1 MSFCVF
7 KQKYNVERKK
17 AMKKTRKGLACLLA
31 VVMALTALPAGA
43 LAAEDNTDTNG
54 VAYIDGNGDS
64 QTCTDATAVTS
75 SDTTWGGTDGQTKW
89 YVVSSDVTIGSADS
103 RSRITVTGS
112 VSLILTDGCTL
123 TINGGIEVL
132 GGKSLTIYGQTNG
145 TGKLI
150 CQNVVD
156 NYAGIGGNA
165 GTTVSGNVD
174 GNCGQITIHGGTTEV
189 TGGSSGA
196 GIGCGHNGTGGTINV
211 TGGTVTAQGGSNG
224 AGIGHGSGA
233 EKSFGTITISGGTVT
248 AKGGFGGAGIGGKG
262 CNITISG
269 ESTQITAQGGSSGAG
284 IGGSSGDAGTIT
296 ISGGKVD
303 TTGGSG
309 AAGIGGGDNGSG
321 GSITISGGTV
331 TAKGGTGGAG
341 IGGGQYTGTNTTINI
356 TGGTVTVTGGGSN
369 AADIGGGGTSSSGT
383 LASQSITIGEGAT
396 VKTAEGGTPTLG
408 PFHGVDTETWASD
421 ENNHWHPCM
430 IANCNESS
438 HQSGS
443 AAHSYAASVN
453 DSGTLV
459 SACTTCGYVNESTYS
474 GYSLNSITVTA
485 QPNKLTYNGGEQLD
499 LTGLAIKATYS
510 NGTDNVE
517 VSLSYNS
524 TGVTCSPASGTALT
538 TDEHNG
544 EFITITIGSKSA
556 TTNQLTVNE
565 TTESSDLVEGN
576 TYWFDLSSVGIP
588 GTVNTNLPGGLSW
601 VPFTYVGSI
610 NAYSLDS
617 SSTDNTVTAYD
628 HSLFIADYNV
638 TQGASWD
645 NLNTAELIFGKTYSS
660 GGVNYELRAPSAQSN
675 TSSEWDVILNKAS
688 QGGETGTTGYI
699 KNWSQGF
706 SWGQDTQMIDNQPY
720 QVVRGSSSA
729 NATFY
734 FSSSSKQI
742 GYRPVLEIPA
752 DSTTTGLTTVTIDLN
767 GGSIGT
773 TTGTVELIVKSGQN
787 YSVPSGWELT
797 PPDGKAFAGWKGS
810 NGNLYSVIAS
820 IPADVTSL
828 TALWLDKPIITKQPE
843 SATYYVG
850 DTAEPLTVEASVTSG
865 ATLGYRWFRAS
876 KDDYSDFEEIQGT
889 IDSTTYTP
897 TTATA
902 GTTYYFCLVLYIDG
916 DVGSTTIYSDLAVV
930 TVLEKG
936 EGYTIDYEKETIKAD
951 DGYELAESSDAETG
965 TTDSIAVTPKTSLCI
980 RRAKTETV
988 GASNWMEVT
997 IPDRPA
1003 APKGITG
1010 GYEKLTGVTTAMQYS
1025 TDGTNWTDITG
1036 TEVTGLSAGT
1046 YYVRYKATGTDFAS
1060 YATNAVTVQAD
1071 KTPPTGTIT
1080 VKENKWSSF
1089 INIITFGTFCKDKY
1103 DVTIMATDNET
1114 GVASVEYL
1122 LSETMIST
1130 KDIIKQTGW
1139 QTYSTPGFSIENDGK
1154 YIIYAKITDN
1164 SNNIA
1169 YISTNG
1175 MILDKGSPSKPTVS
1189 GYTSGT
1195 WTNGDVTLTVSG
1207 ATALSGIAKYEY
1219 STNGGA
1225 SWNEMTVTVKTEA
1238 SDTAPANVV
1247 KAQLTV
1253 SRATDT
1259 AYLIRAV
1266 SNTGAYS
1273 ENVSVIVKIET
1284 TAPTIEGIANG
1295 ETYCPNHTFTVS
1307 DDNLKEV
1314 KIGGAVAQAENG
1326 VYTLTAEG
1334 TYSVTATDEA
1344 GNSVTYTVT
1353 VGHNWNDTTYEW
1365 SEDGKTCTATRI
1377 CKNDSAHIETATAT
1391 VTGTQTKAPTCTEP
1405 GETTYTAAFAEAWAE
1420 SKNTIRADIPAA
1432 GHSYEHHDA
1441 VSPECEQSGMEE
1453 HYTCKNCDLIFDKD
1467 KNATTPDDLTINA
1480 TGHTFS
1486 AEWKTNG
1493 EKHWHECSCG
1503 AKTGESAHTFE
1514 WEIDKE
1520 AQVGVAGSKHEE
1532 CTECGYAKA
1541 VVEIPALKAPE
1552 YPPVIDGSDGGKV
1565 TVNPENPQAGDEVMI
1580 TPKPESGKMV
1590 DKVIV
1595 TDENGKEIAVTDN
1608 GDGIYTFTQPDGK
1621 VTVKVTFK
1629 TEESKPSTDEK
1640 STQTG
1645 DNSNMW
1651 LWLAILFVSGGGAI
1665 GTTIYGIKKK
1675 HGIK

>member
-1 MSFCVF
+1 
-7 KQKYNVERKK
+7 
-17 AMKKTRKGLACLLA
+17 MKKTRKGLACLLA

-296 ISGGKVD
+296 ISGG
-303 TTGGSG
+303 
-309 AAGIGGGDNGSG
+309 
-321 GSITISGGTV
+321 TV

-341 IGGGQYTGTNTTINI
+341 IGGGQYTGTNTTITI

-524 TGVTCSPASGTALT
+524 TGVTCSPTHGTVLT
-538 TDEHNG
+538 TAAHNG
-544 EFITITIGSKSA
+544 TSITITFSGKTT
-556 TTNQLTVNE
+556 TTNQLTVAGAFSITGGTNGTDYTYADNVLTVNDGANLTISMTDNTA
-565 TTESSDLVEGN
+565 TTSDRIVIAQNATATITLDGVKIKAPQQ
-576 TYWFDLSSVGIP
+576 TSAIDLSSGSKLTLILPTGTSSSLVGGTWDNTDPTSSGCAGIHVP
-588 GTVNTNLPGGLSW
+588 VGAELNIQCSETDTHKCLEASCGKLSVKGEVKSAGIGGNGNEGCGTVVIDGGVVEATGNSGAGIGGGDH
-601 VPFTYVGSI
+601 GSGGDITI
-610 NAYSLDS
+610 NGGI
-617 SSTDNTVTAYD
+617 VTATGD
-628 HSLFIADYNV
+628 GGAAGIGGAGEGGTGGKV
-638 TQGASWD
+638 TITGGIVTATGNGGAAGIGGGYMSAGGTVIITGGVV
-645 NLNTAELIFGKTYSS
+645 TATLVTS
-660 GGVNYELRAPSAQSN
+660 GGGNGAGIGGGAGADNGTFS
-675 TSSEWDVILNKAS
+675 TSSE
-688 QGGETGTTGYI
+688 TGTGNAVIFASSNLVGNEIGDDDDTS
-699 KNWSQGF
+699 NWNGVIFQGT
-706 SWGQDTQMIDNQPY
+706 QDLVYGNVTL
-720 QVVRGSSSA
+720 
-729 NATFY
+729 T
-734 FSSSSKQI
+734 
-742 GYRPVLEIPA
+742 
-752 DSTTTGLTTVTIDLN
+752 DSFTI
-767 GGSIGT
+767 
-773 TTGTVELIVKSGQN
+773 
-787 YSVPSGWELT
+787 PSGYTLT
-797 PPDGKAFAGWKGS
+797 IPD
-810 NGNLYSVIAS
+810 
-820 IPADVTSL
+820 
-828 TALWLDKPIITKQPE
+828 
-843 SATYYVG
+843 
-850 DTAEPLTVEASVTSG
+850 G
-865 ATLGYRWFRAS
+865 ATLTIPDGVT
-876 KDDYSDFEEIQGT
+876 ITNNGT
-889 IDSTTYTP
+889 IDVVDSGKIEPENRVSGSGTVRQFYTV
-897 TTATA
+897 TFDANGHGTAPKET
-902 GTTYYFCLVLYIDG
+902 LVLKNGYITQPTALTAD
-916 DVGSTTIYSDLAVV
+916 
-930 TVLEKG
+930 
-936 EGYTIDYEKETIKAD
+936 GYTFGGWYK
-951 DGYELAESSDAETG
+951 DAECNTRWNF
-965 TTDSIAVTPKTSLCI
+965 D
-980 RRAKTETV
+980 
-988 GASNWMEVT
+988 
-997 IPDRPA
+997 
-1003 APKGITG
+1003 
-1010 GYEKLTGVTTAMQYS
+1010 
-1025 TDGTNWTDITG
+1025 TDIV
-1036 TEVTGLSAGT
+1036 TEKTTL
-1046 YYVRYKATGTDFAS
+1046 
-1060 YATNAVTVQAD
+1060 YAKWTKD
-1071 KTPPTGTIT
+1071 ETPPTGTIT
-1080 VKENKWSSF
+1080 VNENGWKSF
-1089 INIITFGTFCKDKY
+1089 INTITFNIFCKDKY
-1103 DVTIMATDNET
+1103 DVTITAEDNET
-1114 GVASVEYL
+1114 GVASVDYL
-1122 LSETMIST
+1122 ISETMISA
-1130 KDIIKQTGW
+1130 KDIINQTGW
-1139 QTYSTPGFSIENDGK
+1139 QTYSTTGFSIENDGK

-1175 MILDKGSPSKPTVS
+1175 MILDSQNPTKPTVS

-1195 WTNGDVTLTVSG
+1195 WTNRDVTLTVSG

-1225 SWNEMTVTVKTEA
+1225 SWNEMTVTKKTEA

-1247 KAQLTV
+1247 KAQLTI
-1253 SRATDT
+1253 SGATDT

-1266 SNTGAYS
+1266 SNTDAYS
-1273 ENVSVIVKIET
+1273 ETASVTVKIET

-1295 ETYCPNHTFTVS
+1295 ETYCPNQTFTVS
-1307 DDNLKEV
+1307 DDHLKEV
-1314 KIGGAVAQAENG
+1314 IINNAPAQAENG
-1326 VYTLTAEG
+1326 VYTLTTEG
-1334 TYSVTATDEA
+1334 ECTVTATDEA

-1365 SEDGKTCTATRI
+1365 SADGKTCTAIYT
-1377 CKNDSAHIETATAT
+1377 CKNDNTHIETATAT
-1391 VTGTQTKAPTCTEP
+1391 VTDTQTKAPTCTEK
-1405 GETTYTAAFAEAWAE
+1405 GETTYTAAFAESWAE

-1541 VVEIPALKAPE
+1541 AVEIPALKAPE

-1565 TVNPENPQAGDEVMI
+1565 TVNPENPQAGDEVTI
-1580 TPKPESGKMV
+1580 TPKPEDGKTV

-1608 GDGIYTFTQPDGK
+1608 GDGTYTFTQPDGK

-1640 STQTG
+1640 SPQTG
-1645 DNSNMW
+1645 DNSTIW
-1651 LWLAILFVSGGGAI
+1651 LWFAILFVSGGGVI
-1665 GTTIYGIKKK
+1665 GTTVYGRKKK
-1675 HGIK
+1675 HSIK